1 MADWGSGC
9 ILHGDWPSCMAAP
22 SRPRAT
28 VRDKGSS
35 FTLTLPIVGGVA
47 PTSPE
52 AADQAAT
59 SRTPL
64 RILVID
70 DNRDAADTLGTLLR
84 VQGHDVRVEYDG
96 AGGIREAQAFRPQ
109 VILLDIGLPG
119 TNGYDVCRA
128 LRQQPWGRSALI
140 IAMTGWGQ
148 EEDRRNSRDAGFDHH
163 LVKPAKPQLV
173 DSLLQDL
180 ARR

>member
-1 MADWGSGC
+1 
-9 ILHGDWPSCMAAP
+9 
-22 SRPRAT
+22 
-28 VRDKGSS
+28 
-35 FTLTLPIVGGVA
+35 
-47 PTSPE
+47 
-52 AADQAAT
+52 
-59 SRTPL
+59 
-64 RILVID
+64 
-70 DNRDAADTLGTLLR
+70 